1 MFSVN
6 KNSNQAASSQYIC
19 NDLVLLFMPVLLISF
34 PYTFLS
40 KLNTQL
46 QKPSKNSTNKVFT
59 FGINTHYE
67 KLV

>member
-6 KNSNQAASSQYIC
+6 KNSKQAALSQYIC
-19 NDLVLLFMPVLLISF
+19 NNLVLLFMPVLLICL

-46 QKPSKNSTNKVFT
+46 QKPSKNLTNKVFT
-59 FGINTHYE
+59 FGINTHYV